1 MINREDDAEAKLD
14 ELAAEETPVA
24 FSVLTSFEIGVGL
37 RGANE
42 RERYDQ
48 FVSSMTV
55 VPLERSAAQRAIAIQ
70 RTLRSRGEESAQWTY

>member
-1 MINREDDAEAKLD
+1 MFLDSTFLIDLINREDDAEAKLD

-42 RERYDQ
+42 RERY
-48 FVSSMTV
+48 VSSF
-55 VPLERSAAQRAIAIQ
+55 PR
-70 RTLRSRGEESAQWTY
+70 